1 MTNVRKPLDAFAVS
15 VMVTLCVI
23 WGLQQVAIKVAAVS
37 IAPVMQVAIRSAIAA
52 VMVALL
58 MRWRAIPIFNRDA
71 TLWPG
76 LAAGALFAL
85 EFIFIALG
93 LGYTTASHMSVFL
106 YTQPIFTTLG
116 LHLLVSGERMGRL
129 QWTGVLVAFLG
140 VVVAFSNSLFSI
152 EGDYP
157 YMWLGDIFGT
167 LAGFLWAMTTVVIR
181 STTLS
186 EAEPTKTLLYQLVV
200 AAIGAFA
207 YAWLTGIVTIRP
219 MTPVVWLSMTYQ
231 VFIVGF
237 FSLLAW
243 FWLLRRY
250 LASRMAVFTF
260 LTPVLGIFFGVWLL
274 DEPLTPAFG
283 IGALL
288 ILAGIVLV
296 NLPRRT

>member
-1 MTNVRKPLDAFAVS
+1 
-15 VMVTLCVI
+15 
-23 WGLQQVAIKVAAVS
+23 
-37 IAPVMQVAIRSAIAA
+37 
-52 VMVALL
+52 
-58 MRWRAIPIFNRDA
+58 RWRAIPIFNRDA

-167 LAGFLWAMTTVVIR
+167 LAGFLW
-181 STTLS
+181 
-186 EAEPTKTLLYQLVV
+186 
-200 AAIGAFA
+200 
-207 YAWLTGIVTIRP
+207 
-219 MTPVVWLSMTYQ
+219 
-231 VFIVGF
+231 
-237 FSLLAW
+237 
-243 FWLLRRY
+243 
-250 LASRMAVFTF
+250 
-260 LTPVLGIFFGVWLL
+260 
-274 DEPLTPAFG
+274 
-283 IGALL
+283 
-288 ILAGIVLV
+288 
-296 NLPRRT
+296 